1 MRLIVVL
8 AIVINVCAVLG
19 ASIKNSNG
27 GDDDWVIVEHSTES
41 AQTMAARPYQQSDCS
56 DAVERRS
63 VATCLARKTV
73 WTWDV
78 LANKCVTAF
87 YTGCNATKNNF
98 VTEAECLRVAKPVC
112 FNIVNRRS

>member
-1 MRLIVVL
+1 MRLIVLLV
-8 AIVINVCAVLG
+8 IVINVCAVLG
-19 ASIKNSNG
+19 ARIKNTHDV
-27 GDDDWVIVEHSTES
+27 DDGWVIVEHSTES
-41 AQTMAARPYQQSDCS
+41 AQAMAARPYQQSDCS